1 MFVACEGCVLSVE
14 VSAAGH
20 HSSSGVVL
28 SVVCSM
34 SVIAKLRRGEV
45 MTQKRIEE
53 PRGEV
58 GNK

>member
-1 MFVACEGCVLSVE
+1 VLSVE